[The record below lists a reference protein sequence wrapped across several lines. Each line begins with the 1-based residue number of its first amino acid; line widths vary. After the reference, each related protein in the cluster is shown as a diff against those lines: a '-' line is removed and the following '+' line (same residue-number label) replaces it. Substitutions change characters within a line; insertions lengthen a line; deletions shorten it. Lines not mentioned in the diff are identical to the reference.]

1 MQYAAARGATSRIQ
15 RGQGRD
21 DDISGR
27 RQSMKRKC
35 LHASP
40 CPVARA
46 LDSIGD
52 WWTLLI
58 LRDAFDG
65 LKRFNAIQKN
75 LGIPRN
81 ILTARLRL
89 LVDRDILS
97 VAPASD
103 GSVYREYVLT
113 DKGRDLIPVI
123 SALRQWGEQHVLAP
137 EAQAEAAGDMGGALM
152 QSPPRRADLGRF
164 VELPEPHTKH

>member
-1 MQYAAARGATSRIQ
+1 
-15 RGQGRD
+15 
-21 DDISGR
+21 
-27 RQSMKRKC
+27 MKRKC

-65 LKRFNAIQKN
+65 LKRFNAIQKS

-89 LVDRDILS
+89 LVDRDILG

-103 GSVYREYVLT
+103 GSVYQEYVLT

-123 SALRQWGEQHVLAP
+123 SALRQWGEQHALAP
-137 EAQAEAAGDMGGALM
+137 QAPADAAVAMAGALL
-152 QSPPRRADLGRF
+152 QPPPRRADLGRF
-164 VELPEPHTKH
+164 VEPPDPHTKH

>member
-1 MQYAAARGATSRIQ
+1 
-15 RGQGRD
+15 
-21 DDISGR
+21 
-27 RQSMKRKC
+27 MKRKC

-46 LDSIGD
+46 LDTIGD

-65 LKRFNAIQKN
+65 LKRFNIIQKN

-89 LVDRDILS
+89 LVERGILAI
-97 VAPASD
+97 APASD

-123 SALRQWGEQHVLAP
+123 SALRNWGEQHLLAP
-137 EAQAEAAGDMGGALM
+137 QAPADVAPGGLVTSPALH
-152 QSPPRRADLGRF
+152 ADISRYIG
-164 VELPEPHTKH
+164 PDGPHTSH

>member
-1 MQYAAARGATSRIQ
+1 
-15 RGQGRD
+15 
-21 DDISGR
+21 
-27 RQSMKRKC
+27 MKRKC

-89 LVDRDILS
+89 LVDRDILG

-103 GSVYREYVLT
+103 GSVYQEYVLT

-123 SALRQWGEQHVLAP
+123 SALRQWGEQHAVAP
-137 EAQAEAAGDMGGALM
+137 EAPADGVGAMAGALL
-152 QSPPRRADLGRF
+152 QPPSRRADLGRF
-164 VELPEPHTKH
+164 VEPPDPHMQH